1 MATDAG
7 LRLSAVL
14 VAIANILVPLSIA
27 TFGIGFFP
35 YKPVL
40 PGLAEYEPLESG
52 EPPRAPF
59 DRLVFMVVDAL
70 RRYVCDDSMPRK
82 CTSLT
87 ALFFSDFVFSQDSG
101 FEYTQSLIRKGV
113 AMPFTA
119 NARSPT
125 VTMPRLKAITT
136 GSIPSF
142 VDLILNFDEAD
153 TSSTLAA
160 QDTWL
165 AQIRAAGKGKLL
177 MFGDDTWLKLFP
189 ETFDR
194 YDGTSSFFVSDFT
207 EVDNNVTRN
216 IPGELENKDWGLM
229 VLHYLGLDHIGHKSG
244 PRR

>member
-14 VAIANILVPLSIA
+14 VAIANILVPLSIV

-70 RRYVCDDSMPRK
+70 R
-82 CTSLT
+82 
-87 ALFFSDFVFSQDSG
+87 
-101 FEYTQSLIRKGV
+101 SLIRKGV

-194 YDGTSSFFVSDFT
+194 HDGTSSFFVSDFT

>member
-40 PGLAEYEPLESG
+40 PGLAEYESLESG

-70 RRYVCDDSMPRK
+70 R
-82 CTSLT
+82 
-87 ALFFSDFVFSQDSG
+87 SDFVFSQDSG

-194 YDGTSSFFVSDFT
+194 YDGTSSFFVSVRLSLNLSNDT
-207 EVDNNVTRN
+207 
-216 IPGELENKDWGLM
+216 GG
-229 VLHYLGLDHIGHKSG
+229 
-244 PRR
+244 

>member
-1 MATDAG
+1 MSLG
-7 LRLSAVL
+7 SSLRKGEIKLSA
-14 VAIANILVPLSIA
+14 PA
-27 TFGIGFFP
+27 T
-35 YKPVL
+35 PVC
-40 PGLAEYEPLESG
+40 PNA
-52 EPPRAPF
+52 
-59 DRLVFMVVDAL
+59 
-70 RRYVCDDSMPRK
+70 
-82 CTSLT
+82 TSH
-87 ALFFSDFVFSQDSG
+87 
-101 FEYTQSLIRKGV
+101 SLIRDGA

-165 AQIRAAGKGKLL
+165 AQIKATDQGKLL

-194 YDGTSSFFVSDFT
+194 EDGTTSFFVS
-207 EVDNNVTRN
+207 VCHR
-216 IPGELENKDWGLM
+216 IMMPLPGAN
-229 VLHYLGLDHIGHKSG
+229 
-244 PRR
+244 

>member
-14 VAIANILVPLSIA
+14 VAIANILVPLSIV

-101 FEYTQSLIRKGV
+101 FEYTQR
-113 AMPFTA
+113 
-119 NARSPT
+119 
-125 VTMPRLKAITT
+125 
-136 GSIPSF
+136 
-142 VDLILNFDEAD
+142 
-153 TSSTLAA
+153 
-160 QDTWL
+160 
-165 AQIRAAGKGKLL
+165 
-177 MFGDDTWLKLFP
+177 
-189 ETFDR
+189 
-194 YDGTSSFFVSDFT
+194 
-207 EVDNNVTRN
+207 
-216 IPGELENKDWGLM
+216 
-229 VLHYLGLDHIGHKSG
+229 
-244 PRR
+244 